1 MENSNQL
8 VKCNKLKTSTAMF
21 QDYKLKIEFENCSYD
36 YPYLVEGCAN
46 SCIKLIIDS
55 ENFPTLQSKKNIQ
68 KELQNVIKVELG
80 KFKWIIY

>member
-55 ENFPTLQSKKNIQ
+55 ENFPTLQSKKKYSERTTKCNKSRVGKIQMDNI
-68 KELQNVIKVELG
+68 
-80 KFKWIIY
+80 

>member
-36 YPYLVEGCAN
+36 YPYLIVHM
-46 SCIKLIIDS
+46 IIH
-55 ENFPTLQSKKNIQ
+55 I
-68 KELQNVIKVELG
+68 
-80 KFKWIIY
+80 